1 MIRVLLSLCVVA
13 VLGLGLAWWL
23 SRARPLPA
31 TAVAGLTGDP
41 VAGER
46 IFWAA
51 GCASCH
57 AAPGAKDADR
67 LVLSGGL
74 RLASPFGTFAVPN
87 ISPDPDHGIG
97 TWSLADLAS
106 ALKRGVSPVGQ
117 HYYPAFP
124 YTTYTRMELQ
134 DIADLK
140 AFLGTLPAST
150 RANEPHD
157 LPLPYSIRQGLGP
170 WKMLNLSDAWDYTD
184 PPTPEAVQGRY
195 LVEALGHCAECH
207 TPRDPIG
214 GLDYGRWMGGAP
226 HPSGKGTIPNLTPAA
241 LDWSAEDIA
250 YFLKTGFTPDFD
262 SAGGEM
268 ADVVT
273 NLAHLSD
280 ADLAAIAAYIKAL
293 PPVAPQPQAP
303 AP

>member
-1 MIRVLLSLCVVA
+1 MIRVLLGLCVVA
-13 VLGLGLAWWL
+13 VLGLGVAWWL
-23 SRARPLPA
+23 TRARPLPA
-31 TAVAGLTGDP
+31 SAVAGLTGDP

-106 ALKRGVSPVGQ
+106 ALKRGVSPGGQ

-140 AFLGTLPAST
+140 AFLDTLPAST

-157 LPLPYSIRQGLGP
+157 LPLPYSIRRGLGP

-184 PPTPEAVQGRY
+184 PPTPRRSRAAIWSR
-195 LVEALGHCAECH
+195 
-207 TPRDPIG
+207 
-214 GLDYGRWMGGAP
+214 RW
-226 HPSGKGTIPNLTPAA
+226 
-241 LDWSAEDIA
+241 DIA
-250 YFLKTGFTPDFD
+250 RNATRPGIR
-262 SAGGEM
+262 SAGWTM
-268 ADVVT
+268 A
-273 NLAHLSD
+273 AGW
-280 ADLAAIAAYIKAL
+280 AARRIPRARGASRTS
-293 PPVAPQPQAP
+293 PPRRSTGRPRTSPIS
-303 AP
+303 